1 MRLIVF
7 TFFILYAT
15 LVTGK
20 FRKNPETPKTLP
32 FKGVKYV
39 FKFMKTK
46 KGFTL
51 TELLLVVAVIGIII
65 CVAVP
70 IYNGFTKSARIRNC
84 SAARMKVRAQAES
97 WCKDNF
103 FNSEYSYKI
112 VSDGETVS
120 FTTLDG
126 APLNE
131 AEANNLR
138 DNIHEND
145 IPYCPSEGAITVVV
159 EPRAS
164 GIPRITVTCDGGKDG
179 DCHKLED

>member
-1 MRLIVF
+1 M
-7 TFFILYAT
+7 
-15 LVTGK
+15 
-20 FRKNPETPKTLP
+20 
-32 FKGVKYV
+32 

-84 SAARMKVRAQAES
+84 SAARMKVKAQAES

-103 FNSEYSYKI
+103 YNEEYSYVI
-112 VSDGETVS
+112 ANDGENVS
-120 FTTLDG
+120 FRNTSG
-126 APLNE
+126 GPLSQ
-131 AEANNLR
+131 AEADNLLH
-138 DNIHEND
+138 NIHED
-145 IPYCPSEGAITVVV
+145 DVPVCPSCGNITVVV

-164 GIPRITVTCDGGKDG
+164 GVPKIIVTCDGGKDG
-179 DCHKLED
+179 DCHKTED